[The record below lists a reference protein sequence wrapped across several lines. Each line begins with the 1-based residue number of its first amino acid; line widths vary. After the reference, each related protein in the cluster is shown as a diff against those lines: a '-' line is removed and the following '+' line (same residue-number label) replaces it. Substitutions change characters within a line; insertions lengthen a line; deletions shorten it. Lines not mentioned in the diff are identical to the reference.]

1 MNFTAIDFETA
12 NPKRNSAC
20 AIGLVRVEGG
30 QIVKECSL
38 LIRPPSRWF
47 KFTYI
52 HSITWDD
59 VRDKPTFKEIWPE
72 IAPFILAGD
81 FLVAHNAPFDH
92 SVLKSTC
99 HHYGIPLPEL
109 KFKCTVRLARYGL
122 GIRPAKLSNVCR
134 VLGIPLEN
142 HHDALCDAK
151 ACAQIMLRAQALE
164 EQPLLWQKGC

>member
-20 AIGLVRVEGG
+20 AVGLVRVEGG
-30 QIVKECSL
+30 RIVEERSF

-59 VRDKPTFKEIWPE
+59 VKDQPTFKELWPE
-72 IAPFILAGD
+72 IAPFIFAGE
-81 FLVAHNAPFDH
+81 FLVAHNASFDY

-99 HHYGIPLPEL
+99 EHYGIPLPQL
-109 KFKCTVRLARYGL
+109 DFKCTVKMARNQL
-122 GIRPAKLSNVCR
+122 GIRPANLGNVCK
-134 VLGIPLEN
+134 VLEIPLEN

-151 ACAQIMLRAQALE
+151 ACAHIVLRAITLMGQAHL
-164 EQPLLWQKGC
+164 C